1 MVNIKE
7 KLAHIKTMA
16 MATVLTLSSLG
27 TSAAANSAQPRNDKQ
42 ENKMELAINQKSMDN
57 NLYSYFYRDGQ
68 DSGIKISGKTLAYG
82 LLSAGIEDQASET
95 FNKFIK
101 SYRKSMDK
109 DGKIT
114 FLNLNKVLQESMTS
128 KQAQDFSNALLDVFQ
143 NPHMLDFTEEVSQQS
158 EQQQEKTTDVKTL
171 QNEFI
176 NAKYT
181 IGEKG
186 IRYEGSVLVDVNNL
200 LPPVYLMKNRQY
212 KCGASTHFKYQN
224 AKNMAR
230 MQIKKILAHY
240 FILQQENKSDPTIQ
254 SLMEENQKAMEAY
267 GLAINE
273 NGNFYQKNK
282 GNNQN
287 NNIQAMQS
295 ARAQVR

>member
-1 MVNIKE
+1 
-7 KLAHIKTMA
+7 

-27 TSAAANSAQPRNDKQ
+27 TSATANSAQPRTDKQ

-82 LLSAGIEDQASET
+82 LLSAGIEDSQSET
-95 FNKFIK
+95 FNKFVSSFDK
-101 SYRKSMDK
+101 YMDE

-114 FLNLNKVLQESMTS
+114 FENLNQVLKESMSS

-143 NPHMLDFTEEVSQQS
+143 NPQMLDFTDEVAPKS
-158 EQQQEKTTDVKTL
+158 EQKQEKTADVKTL
-171 QNEFI
+171 RNDFMNVQ
-176 NAKYT
+176 YT
-181 IGEKG
+181 IGEEG
-186 IRYEGSVLVDVNNL
+186 INYNGSFSMDVSKL

-212 KCGASTHFKYQN
+212 KCGASTNFKYQN
-224 AKNMAR
+224 AIKMAR
-230 MQIKKILAHY
+230 IEIKRILTHY
-240 FILQQENKSDPTIQ
+240 YILQQENKSDPKIQ
-254 SLMEENQKAMEAY
+254 NLMAENQKAMESY
-267 GLAINE
+267 GLAVNE

-295 ARAQVR
+295 TRAQSR